1 MKKVSL
7 SSPIEDKIA
16 WAEEAFRR
24 YGGRLLNDTG
34 VAGLLARLG
43 RCIEASRKEMAN
55 ARIDRLCAQCE
66 RHEGGSCCGA
76 GLEKKMDSWLLLIN
90 LLLGVELPERAY
102 DSKSCFF
109 LTPEGCLLKARHV
122 ICVNYLCRKII
133 DQVDPEKIT
142 LLREREGEELGTLFL
157 LQESVKRALADQVP
171 GSAPEPQTGDC

>member
-24 YGGRLLNDTG
+24 YGDRLLNERR
-34 VAGLLARLG
+34 VAGLLAGLG
-43 RCIEASRKEMAN
+43 RFIEASRAERTN
-55 ARIDRLCAQCE
+55 AGIDRLCAQCE
-66 RHEGGSCCGA
+66 QHEGGSCCGA
-76 GLEKKMDSWLLLIN
+76 GLENKMDSWLLLIN
-90 LLLGVELPERAY
+90 LLLGVELPDRAY

-133 DQVDPEKIT
+133 DQVDPEKIMV
-142 LLREREGEELGTLFL
+142 LREREGEELETLFL
-157 LQESVKRALADQVP
+157 LQESVKRVLAGPVQ
-171 GSAPEPQTGDC
+171 GSDAET